1 MNINKIK
8 KTTFSSIVLIT
19 LMSFSVHAAPILSL
33 YTEID
38 LSRLPT
44 KKNEWNALWDKAVEE
59 TVSLMAQPMAIPRS
73 KITLTPQIKVK
84 SIHNNSWIAFQLSWP
99 DVDKS
104 EAGRLGEF
112 SDAVAIQFPAKSND
126 SLPPVFMG
134 AKDNPVH
141 IFHWRAQYQ
150 LDKEHGLRSMKDL
163 YPNMNPDMYPLEFK
177 DEGHLTGLT
186 DEKREVFSHG
196 RAAGNPQSYVKKGI
210 DEIFA
215 EGFGTSSVIQNVEAI
230 AHGNW
235 QRKKGWT
242 VIISRPLMRESGS
255 VLEIGKSSFVAFAVW
270 QGGKQEVGSRK
281 SITMSWVPLQI
292 LSK

>member
-1 MNINKIK
+1 
-8 KTTFSSIVLIT
+8 
-19 LMSFSVHAAPILSL
+19 MSFSKIFISALIIIVALKSSLLQAAPIKSL
-33 YTEID
+33 HVEID
-38 LSRLPT
+38 LSKLAEQNP
-44 KKNEWNALWDKAVEE
+44 KEWNAAWERADED
-59 TVSLMAQPMAIPRS
+59 TVNLMAQPMAIPRP
-73 KITLTPQIKVK
+73 KTTLTPQIKVR
-84 SIHNNSWIAFQLSWP
+84 SIHNDKWIAFQLSWA
-99 DVDKS
+99 DEDKN

-112 SDAVAIQFPAKSND
+112 SDAVAIQFPIKDNNS
-126 SLPPVFMG
+126 PPLVFMG

-150 LDKEHGLRSMKDL
+150 LDKKHGLRSMRDL

-177 DEGHLTGLT
+177 EEGYLTGLT

-196 RAAGNPQSYVKKGI
+196 RAAGNPQSYIKKGI

-230 AHGNW
+230 AHGFW
-235 QRKKGWT
+235 QKKKGWT
-242 VIISRPLMRESGS
+242 VFISRPLKRENGS
-255 VLEIGKSSFVAFAVW
+255 MLEIGKNSFVAFAVW

-281 SITMSWVPLQI
+281 SVTMSWVPLQI